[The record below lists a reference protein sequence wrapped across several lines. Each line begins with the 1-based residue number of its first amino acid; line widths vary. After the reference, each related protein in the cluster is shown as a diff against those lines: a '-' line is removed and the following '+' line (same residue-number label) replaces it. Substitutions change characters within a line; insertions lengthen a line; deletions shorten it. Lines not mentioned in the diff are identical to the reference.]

1 MNAKRAKHLRRA
13 ARECSIGMPSRYVVS
28 RGQLFALGPRGIYR
42 LLKKGTDR

>member
-13 ARECSIGMPSRYVVS
+13 ARECSEGIPTRYVAI
-28 RGQLFALGPRGIYR
+28 RGQLFALGQRGIYR